1 MCRCCVFS
9 REELQNNQTK
19 SSNPQTFQF
28 ATVQLASQKMGG
40 CKCTF
45 RDCPNTSLKKNL
57 HFFHFPFRD
66 MERCEKWAQ
75 HSNNMNFLHL
85 PISQLRNKV
94 VCQEHFRDPCFMNYR
109 KDRLTKFA
117 IPTIMQLESGEILD
131 FDVPTDKKNIYNIE
145 GDKGIASAKIIGG
158 PTICSALQS
167 SGSNRSKLLNY
178 TMAPPLELS
187 EIDVENGLLINET
200 TTKPKLLNS
209 MVAQPKGNQPKR
221 SNDSVILT
229 KIKVKKLGN
238 RPQMTKPVDRE
249 YHIENGCDENQSS
262 ESIEFYEENEANEDQ
277 PLAVTS
283 ESTVEHQN
291 EIEMLQQEHN
301 VEVANLTQQLQ
312 DKDSKIAELEAA
324 VQRQEIELK
333 QSQQRLENQ
342 RNDNKRLLQQIIE
355 QATQMEQKD
364 QEILQSEQAYK
375 AQAKLMKETSASLQ
389 PKPLQS
395 LPPPIP
401 QSMTSSTLLPKPK
414 QDKVPLTKPQL
425 FNGVRRYLNPSMV
438 ALLRMEL
445 FGDPERDYRPD
456 EQEFS
461 MELLN
466 QSVNADVNVFDYMR
480 SEWRFRLPP
489 KNVVEQWIRKRQET
503 DEGDNVDWDE
513 C

>member
-1 MCRCCVFS
+1 
-9 REELQNNQTK
+9 
-19 SSNPQTFQF
+19 
-28 ATVQLASQKMGG
+28 MGG

-45 RDCPNTSLKKNL
+45 RDCPNNSVSKQKM

-66 MERCEKWAQ
+66 MERCEKWAM

-94 VCQEHFRDPCFMNYR
+94 VCQEHFRDQCFMNFR

-131 FDVPTDKKNIYNIE
+131 FDVPADKKNIYNIE
-145 GDKGIASAKIIGG
+145 GDKGIASAKIIGV

-167 SGSNRSKLLNY
+167 PGSSRSKLLNY
-178 TMAPPLELS
+178 SMAPPCEIREIR
-187 EIDVENGLLINET
+187 EIDVENDYKINTNET

-209 MVAQPKGNQPKR
+209 MVAQPKGNQQKR
-221 SNDSVILT
+221 SADSLILT
-229 KIKVKKLGN
+229 KIKVMKIEK
-238 RPQMTKPVDRE
+238 RPQMSKPVESVLID
-249 YHIENGCDENQSS
+249 NDGCEENQST
-262 ESIEFYEENEANEDQ
+262 ESIEFYEENATNDEDQ
-277 PLAVTS
+277 TTAETS
-283 ESTVEHQN
+283 ESTEEHQN
-291 EIEMLQQEHN
+291 EIEMLRQEHT
-301 VEVANLTQQLQ
+301 VDMTNLTQQLQ
-312 DKDSKIAELEAA
+312 EKESKIAELEAI
-324 VQRQEIELK
+324 VQRQESELK
-333 QSQQRLENQ
+333 QYQQRLENQ
-342 RNDNKRLLQQIIE
+342 RQDNKRLLQQTVE
-355 QATQMEQKD
+355 HQTRMEQKD
-364 QEILQSEQAYK
+364 QQLLRLKQ
-375 AQAKLMKETSASLQ
+375 AQAHEAQLANLKKEIAALPP
-389 PKPLQS
+389 PKPLKSEQPT
-395 LPPPIP
+395 PPPQLIT
-401 QSMTSSTLLPKPK
+401 MTSSTLLPKPK

-445 FGDPERDYRPD
+445 FGDPEREYRPD

-466 QSVNADVNVFDYMR
+466 QSVRTDINVFDYMR

-503 DEGDNVDWDE
+503 DDGDNVDWDE